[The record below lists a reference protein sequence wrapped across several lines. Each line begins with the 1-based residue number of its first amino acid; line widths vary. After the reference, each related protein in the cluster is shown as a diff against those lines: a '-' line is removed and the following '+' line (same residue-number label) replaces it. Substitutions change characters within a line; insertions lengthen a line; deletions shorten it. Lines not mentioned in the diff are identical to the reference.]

1 MKEITMTWQTT
12 QLFLSATGVFEVQ
25 INLDTQKLR
34 CNCQGSNVRS
44 YCKHMA
50 FVSKRMDRNGGV
62 YPVEIS
68 KKAKIEDATIANLDP
83 EAFREFLVKYGKI
96 EVV

>member
-1 MKEITMTWQTT
+1 MTWQTT
-12 QLFLSATGVFEVQ
+12 QLFLSSNGVFEVQ
-25 INLDTQKLR
+25 INLDNQKLR
-34 CNCQGSNVRS
+34 CNCQGANVRS

-50 FVSKRMDRNGGV
+50 FVSKRMELNGGV

-83 EAFREFLVKYGKI
+83 DSFRSFLVKYGKI
-96 EVV
+96 EAL